1 MAWGWRAGGRGGWRG
16 GTSRPRGSPERGRRA
31 EEDRREGV
39 WAQRKRPEDR
49 EDGGGRGGRGGGG
62 PSSASR
68 GVTLARPP
76 AARGGGE
83 GGGSASPRAL
93 ISPPSPVPGTRG
105 QRPAGSGPGSGFGA
119 AQARVRGWSQPL
131 LPVRRR
137 AAGPR
142 FVLGLSFPLGGI
154 GRSPH
159 RGLGASSWGQP
170 ASSARA
176 PARVVGRAWTLS
188 AQRDAGD

>member
-1 MAWGWRAGGRGGWRG
+1 MAWGWLAGGRGGWRG

-39 WAQRKRPEDR
+39 WAQRKRPKDR

-105 QRPAGSGPGSGFGA
+105 QRPAGRGRGAGFGA

-131 LPVRRR
+131 LPVRRL

-142 FVLGLSFPLGGI
+142 LVLGLSFLLGGI

-176 PARVVGRAWTLS
+176 PARVVDRA
-188 AQRDAGD
+188 